1 MLGVKRLTLDYLI
14 LGRVIVSLNRKKII
28 IWIQQFL
35 LVYLLMK
42 KLNLNVWYHHK
53 CITHYFF
60 YHCNLHAKNHLKCCR
75 IILLGHLIYFFFYTI
90 RQILCILYF
99 NYICTFQDLL
109 WIKIEMFKNALTFY
123 LNLKTGLCEQARTAT
138 TYSPCAHGHTHTLLH
153 SWCLLSQPLRYTP
166 KCLKYVI
173 HSYVSLVG
181 LSLLSY
187 T

>member
-1 MLGVKRLTLDYLI
+1 
-14 LGRVIVSLNRKKII
+14 
-28 IWIQQFL
+28 
-35 LVYLLMK
+35 MK

-60 YHCNLHAKNHLKCCR
+60 LSLQFTYKKYQKKSLKMLSHYL
-75 IILLGHLIYFFFYTI
+75 IGSLNILFFYTI